1 MSRADA
7 FASAPAPLPASRH
20 PVVPTS
26 RRVDPVVLLIIYL
39 VLLLGVPSNTTIAAL
54 GSLGR
59 PSLLWGLVLLVFWAV
74 SRLQTKSVDVSGVAQ
89 PVRLAFGALL
99 VVVLVSF
106 AVALLRGQP
115 SDQVSPAFT
124 AILRLASWGGV
135 FLVAIDGVR
144 TMNDLSRLARAVVI
158 GASLLAAL
166 GIAQFLTGQ
175 AIIDFW
181 SSLPGLSGPG
191 GGVAERGGVV
201 RSAGTA
207 IHPLEYATTITATL
221 PLAIAA
227 GATQG
232 FRWQRSAGTLLWWLP
247 VALIAVS
254 SFVGVSRSA
263 IIGFAIGAVGMVP
276 ALPRRFRVGVLA
288 GGAGLA
294 AVVVVAIPG
303 LLSTTLGLFTG
314 AGDDPSTL
322 SRVNGLDRA
331 PEFIANSP
339 VVGSGFGLFLPRYY
353 IFDNQWVLIAVEL
366 GLLGFLAFAAFV
378 ATAVWSAAGA
388 RRSSAERDVRLLGY
402 ALALSVIVVAVM
414 FAFFDGLS
422 FPISAGLLFLLAG
435 MCGSVR
441 SIGATDAATRALQR
455 TIVAGP
461 EDE

>member
-1 MSRADA
+1 MSDPDA
-7 FASAPAPLPASRH
+7 SLAPAPLPASRH
-20 PVVPTS
+20 PVMPT
-26 RRVDPVVLLIIYL
+26 RRRIDPVALLTVYL
-39 VLLLGVPSNTTIAAL
+39 VLLLVVPSNTTIAAL

-74 SRLQTKSVDVSGVAQ
+74 SRLQTRSFDVSGVSQ
-89 PVRLAFGALL
+89 PVRLAFGALV

-124 AILRLASWGGV
+124 AVLRLASWAGV
-135 FLVAIDGVR
+135 FLVAIDGLR
-144 TMNDLSRLARAVVI
+144 TMNDLARMARAVVI

-191 GGVAERGGVV
+191 AGVAERAGVV

-207 IHPLEYATTITATL
+207 IHPLEYATTITAAL

-227 GATQG
+227 GASRG
-232 FRWQRSAGTLLWWLP
+232 FRWRHVPGSLLWWLP
-247 VALIAVS
+247 VVLIAVS
-254 SFVGVSRSA
+254 SLVGVSRSA
-263 IIGFAIGAVGMVP
+263 VIGFAIGALGMVP
-276 ALPRRFRVGVLA
+276 ALPRRFRVGVIA
-288 GGAGLA
+288 GGVGLA
-294 AVVVVAIPG
+294 AVVIVAIPG

-331 PEFIANSP
+331 PEFLSNSP
-339 VVGSGFGLFLPRYY
+339 IVGAGFGIFLPRYY
-353 IFDNQWVLIAVEL
+353 IFDNQWVLMAVEL
-366 GLLGFLAFAAFV
+366 GILGIVAFAAFF
-378 ATAVWSAAGA
+378 ATAIWSAARA
-388 RRSSAERDVRLLGY
+388 RRSSRERDVRLLGY
-402 ALALSVIVVAVM
+402 ALALSMIVIGVM
-414 FAFFDGLS
+414 LAFFDGLS
-422 FPISAGLLFLLAG
+422 FPISAGMLFLLAG

-441 SIGATDAATRALQR
+441 SIGAADAEIRALQPA
-455 TIVAGP
+455 IFADP

>member
-1 MSRADA
+1 MSGTDA
-7 FASAPAPLPASRH
+7 PLAPAPVPASRH
-20 PVVPTS
+20 PVVPV
-26 RRVDPVVLLIIYL
+26 RRRIDPVTLLTVYL
-39 VLLLGVPSNTTIAAL
+39 VLLLAVPSNTTIAAL

-59 PSLLWGLVLLVFWAV
+59 PSLLWGLVLMVFWAV
-74 SRLQTKSVDVSGVAQ
+74 SRLQARSFDVRGVSQ
-89 PVRLAFGALL
+89 PVRFAFGAL
-99 VVVLVSF
+99 VVVALVSF

-124 AILRLASWGGV
+124 ALLRLASWAGV
-135 FLVAIDGVR
+135 FLVAIDGLR
-144 TMNDLSRLARAVVI
+144 TMNDLARMVRAVVI

-191 GGVAERGGVV
+191 AGVAERGGVV

-207 IHPLEYATTITATL
+207 IHPLEYASTITAVL

-227 GATQG
+227 GASRG
-232 FRWQRSAGTLLWWLP
+232 FRWRHGPATLVWWLP

-254 SFVGVSRSA
+254 SLVGVSRSA
-263 IIGFAIGAVGMVP
+263 VIGFAIGAIGMIP
-276 ALPRRFRVGVLA
+276 ALPRRFRFGVLA
-288 GGAGLA
+288 GGLGLA

-331 PEFIANSP
+331 PEFIASSP
-339 VVGSGFGLFLPRYY
+339 VVGSGFGIFLPRYY
-353 IFDNQWVLIAVEL
+353 IFDNQWVLMAVEL
-366 GLLGFLAFAAFV
+366 GLLGIIAFAGFLAA
-378 ATAVWSAAGA
+378 AVWSAARA
-388 RRSSAERDVRLLGY
+388 RAASTERDVRLLGY
-402 ALALSVIVVAVM
+402 ALAVSMIVIGVM

-422 FPISAGLLFLLAG
+422 FPISAGVLFLLAG
-435 MCGSVR
+435 MCGSIRTV
-441 SIGATDAATRALQR
+441 GAADAAIRALQPVIR
-455 TIVAGP
+455 SAP

>member
-1 MSRADA
+1 MSTAGA
-7 FASAPAPLPASRH
+7 FSSPAPLPASRH
-20 PVVPTS
+20 PVVSTR
-26 RRVDPVVLLIIYL
+26 RRVDPVTLLIVYL
-39 VLLLGVPSNTTIAAL
+39 VLLLVVPSNTTIAAL

-59 PSLLWGLVLLVFWAV
+59 PSLLWGLLLLIFWAA
-74 SRLQTKSVDVSGVAQ
+74 SRLQARAIDVGGVSQ
-89 PVRLAFGALL
+89 PLRLAFGALV

-124 AILRLASWGGV
+124 AMLRFASWAGV
-135 FLVAIDGVR
+135 FLVAVDGLR
-144 TMNDLSRLARAVVI
+144 TMNDLARVARAVVI

-175 AIIDFW
+175 ALIDFW
-181 SSLPGLSGPG
+181 SSIPGLSGPG
-191 GGVAERGGVV
+191 AGVSERGGVV

-207 IHPLEYATTITATL
+207 IHPLEYATTITAAL

-227 GATQG
+227 GVSRG
-232 FRWQRSAGTLLWWLP
+232 FGWRRAPGSWLWWLAV
-247 VALIAVS
+247 VAIAVS

-263 IIGFAIGAVGMVP
+263 VIGFAVGALGMVP

-288 GGAGLA
+288 GGLGL
-294 AVVVVAIPG
+294 AVVVIAAIPG

-339 VVGSGFGLFLPRYY
+339 IVGAGFGIFLPRYY
-353 IFDNQWVLIAVEL
+353 IFDNQWVLMAVEL
-366 GLLGFLAFAAFV
+366 GLLGVIAFAGFFL
-378 ATAVWSAAGA
+378 TAIWSAARA
-388 RRSSAERDVRLLGY
+388 RRDSHERDVRLVGY
-402 ALALSVIVVAVM
+402 ALALSMAVVGVM

-422 FPISAGLLFLLAG
+422 FPISAGMLFLLAG

-441 SIGATDAATRALQR
+441 SIGASDASLRARQPAVRL
-455 TIVAGP
+455 VPG
-461 EDE
+461 DE